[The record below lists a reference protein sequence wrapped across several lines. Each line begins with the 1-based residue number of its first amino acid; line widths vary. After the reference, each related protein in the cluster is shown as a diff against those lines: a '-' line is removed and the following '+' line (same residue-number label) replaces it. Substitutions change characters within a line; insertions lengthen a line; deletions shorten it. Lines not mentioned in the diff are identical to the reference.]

1 MNTKNYIVHDFG
13 ILINKVTTNP
23 NDPMFNDIEKFK
35 IANDALD
42 SANVE
47 ESLDKISLG
56 IEENIYELK
65 IHGKISINSDI
76 PRSEIPEIIIKVIEK
91 NRSFI
96 SSSDYNNGIF
106 YTELKI
112 NEIDDLDGKLELE
125 ITEDINKIRFK
136 SNEVILID
144 SEYYINNNEIRKV
157 WFNDLSCL

>member
-42 SANVE
+42 STNVE

-136 SNEVILID
+136 SNEVIIID

>member
-23 NDPMFNDIEKFK
+23 NDPIFNDIEKFK

-42 SANVE
+42 STSVE

-76 PRSEIPEIIIKVIEK
+76 PKSEIPEIIIKVIEK

>member
-23 NDPMFNDIEKFK
+23 NDPIFNDIEKFK

-42 SANVE
+42 STSVE

-76 PRSEIPEIIIKVIEK
+76 PKSEIPEIIIKVIEK
-91 NRSFI
+91 NRGFI